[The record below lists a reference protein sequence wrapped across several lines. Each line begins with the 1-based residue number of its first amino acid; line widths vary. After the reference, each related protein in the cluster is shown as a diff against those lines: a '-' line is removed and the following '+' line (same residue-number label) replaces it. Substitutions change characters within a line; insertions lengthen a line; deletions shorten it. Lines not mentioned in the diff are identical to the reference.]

1 MELWDVYD
9 INRKYTGKVID
20 RHSNERLK
28 KGEYHLVV
36 QAIIINSKGEILL
49 NKRSKLKNKYPNMWE
64 STSGSCIKGENS
76 LQAILREI
84 REELGINFNKSDA
97 TFYKT
102 LRDDNAKD
110 FKDIWLF
117 RKDLKIKD
125 LSYTDGEVIDSK
137 WVTIDEFD
145 KMINNKEIIPT
156 IDFTREDY
164 KKCLEFYSIYSNF

>member
-20 RHSNERLK
+20 RHSDEKLG

-36 QAIIINSKGEILL
+36 EAIIINFKGEILL
-49 NKRSKLKNKYPNMWE
+49 NKRSKFKNKYPSMWE
-64 STSGSCIKGENS
+64 STGGFCIKGENS
-76 LQAILREI
+76 LQAILREL
-84 REELGINFNKSDA
+84 REELGIIINESDA
-97 TFYKT
+97 VFYKT

-117 RKDLKIKD
+117 RKNLEIKD

-137 WVTIDEFD
+137 WVTIDEFE
-145 KMINNKEIIPT
+145 KMIENKEIIPT
-156 IDFTREDY
+156 IDFAKEDY
-164 KKCLEFYSIYSNF
+164 EKCLEL

>member
-9 INRKYTGKVID
+9 INRKFTGKVID

-36 QAIIINSKGEILL
+36 EAIIINLKGEILL
-49 NKRSKLKNKYPNMWE
+49 NKRSKSKNKYPNMWE
-64 STSGSCIKGENS
+64 CTGGSCIKGENS

-84 REELGINFNKSDA
+84 REELGIIFNEADA
-97 TFYKT
+97 IFYKT

-117 RKDLKIKD
+117 RKNLMIKD
-125 LSYTDGEVIDSK
+125 LNYTDGEVVNSK
-137 WVTIDEFD
+137 WVNLDEFE

-156 IDFTREDY
+156 IDFTKEDY
-164 KKCLEFYSIYSNF
+164 KKCLE